1 MIVNSPVSECPDT
14 RSSSPAE
21 TTKFIHNLAPID
33 EEKFLA
39 AGSRLAIGAN
49 TTLVEP
55 EMIMAMEGLEEM
67 EELSRYETLQTLRW
81 TIPIS
86 FSHNLLRFRL
96 ALILA
101 SLACASVVLM
111 LGGMLSYYMTLYPTL
126 QSVEIMNGHLQ
137 PPFQPH
143 VFEYTIL
150 VDKAVKGDTIDVV
163 PNPDVTAE
171 YRVYDNRGMETTYDL
186 NDGGLGTVYMPY
198 LRSSGDGSQHD
209 AEGDEFLEAQE
220 HPVTFYIE
228 AIGAGT
234 RQTYTFTAVK
244 THTMVTQLMY
254 SFTASG
260 ENVTIVR
267 NLQEPELIASAE
279 GGGEETEPSA
289 LEDID
294 VYVPPTT
301 ENVNI
306 SLATEMI
313 LYGPKHRVID
323 PDEFD
328 WLEAGASLHLCPP
341 DIEHCKQSKEEK
353 IATQALE
360 GGVVAVP
367 VVLSAK
373 GGETSTF
380 TVSLVRVQNRLI
392 DFDVHKFVPGEEGW
406 KPLVLVPPFDPLH
419 LFYEVFFDD
428 PIDGIS
434 DMFLRM
440 TPAGDPGVNHVRME
454 TDTPE
459 GLSLVPFC
467 RHPEEY
473 MIAERDE
480 DLDCVVDPNA
490 LQIKSADGQDFKG
503 HVLTRLEMQKKS
515 KAQPFE
521 VRMRIIAE
529 QNVTQDRIYTFRF
542 LPQEPMRLVLRLPSG
557 LPAVLQPP
565 FRSDVLNYSAVV
577 PMTANEVTVG
587 MAPTSS
593 FWATTDLK
601 SLNAGDSGRM
611 RNGVQ
616 QVVPIKEPCQRQLTR
631 PTNFPG
637 EVPGDDVDR
646 SLAEELA
653 ESTNASARVKGD
665 VVLKTDV
672 KLCPVEIEAFER
684 KADFPRVFHVEL
696 LPAAPGTITYIGST
710 ERAALPAFSPSVRAF
725 QTVIPIEGPSPILI
739 ISPAV
744 GGITA
749 AWNGRPLE
757 VAVDG
762 PKARVQLGPV
772 RQEVCACQRLTGC
785 AEKMGEGGGQMDA
798 AMNGCELV
806 LRRGGGAPYTI
817 A

>member
-39 AGSRLAIGAN
+39 AGSRLAIGSN

-55 EMIMAMEGLEEM
+55 EMIMAMEGLEEL

-101 SLACASVVLM
+101 SLAVASVVLM
-111 LGGMLSYYMTLYPTL
+111 LSGMLSYYMHLYPTL
-126 QSVEIMNGHLQ
+126 QKVEIMNGHLE

-143 VFEYTIL
+143 IFEYTIL
-150 VDKAVKGDTIDVV
+150 VDKGVKGDTIDVV

-171 YRVYDNRGMETTYDL
+171 YVVYDNRGLETRYDL
-186 NDGGLGTVYMPY
+186 VDEGGLGNVYIPY
-198 LRSSGDGSQHD
+198 LRSSSSESQHD

-220 HPVTFYIE
+220 HPVTFYID
-228 AIGAGT
+228 ANGAGT
-234 RQTYTFTAVK
+234 TQTYTFTAVK
-244 THTMVTQLMY
+244 THTMVTELAY
-254 SFTASG
+254 TFLASG
-260 ENVTIVR
+260 ELVTIVR
-267 NLQEPELIASAE
+267 SLQEPTLIASAE
-279 GGGEETEPSA
+279 GGGEEVQPSE

-313 LYGPKHRVID
+313 LYGPMHRVID

-341 DIEHCKQSKEEK
+341 DAEHCKQSKQEQ

-434 DMFLRM
+434 DMFLQM

-454 TDTPE
+454 TDTPD
-459 GLSLVPFC
+459 GISLVPFC

-473 MIAERDE
+473 MIAERDAE
-480 DLDCVVDPNA
+480 LDCVVDPNA
-490 LQIKSADGQDFKG
+490 LQIKSADGQEFKG

-515 KAQPFE
+515 QPFE

-577 PMTANEVTVG
+577 PMTANEVTVE

-593 FWATTDLK
+593 FWATTDLNNMGVTG
-601 SLNAGDSGRM
+601 SSGRL

-616 QVVPIKEPCQRQLTR
+616 QVVPIVEPCQRQLVR

-653 ESTNASARVKGD
+653 EETNASAQVKSD
-665 VVLKTDV
+665 VILKKKT
-672 KLCPVEIEAFER
+672 LCPVEIEAFER

-696 LPAAPGTITYIGST
+696 LPAAPGTITYVGPT
-710 ERAALPAFSPSVRAF
+710 DRAALPAFSPSVRAF
-725 QTVIPIEGPSPILI
+725 QTVIPIEGERPSLLV
-739 ISPAV
+739 SPAV
-744 GGITA
+744 GGIRA
-749 AWNGRPLE
+749 SWNGRPLE
-757 VAVDG
+757 VAADG
-762 PKARVQLGPV
+762 ATARVQP
-772 RQEVCACQRLTGC
+772 
-785 AEKMGEGGGQMDA
+785 
-798 AMNGCELV
+798 
-806 LRRGGGAPYTI
+806 
-817 A
+817 